1 MANNPTRLSALLL
14 VLAAQRLRSEDT
26 TVLCAVREQLRRAG
40 LDLATVD
47 ALAETLA
54 DEALA
59 AIAGMMIRKERKAA

>member
-1 MANNPTRLSALLL
+1 MTPTTRLSALLL
-14 VLAAQRLRSEDT
+14 ALAAQRLRGEDT

-54 DEALA
+54 DEAR
-59 AIAGMMIRKERKAA
+59 GMSEAKNERKAA